1 MALVMVLRPA
11 DPQLASIGRH
21 AVAQLTAERV

>member
-1 MALVMVLRPA
+1 MVLRPA